1 MSERDWREL
10 IELFWWDRHG
20 RAYGRMNERTHAD
33 IEELAKK
40 VAEKHQAEMAELE
53 REFEAAL

>member
-10 IELFWWDRHG
+10 IELYWWDR
-20 RAYGRMNERTHAD
+20 YGPNLKRMNERTHRE
-33 IEELAKK
+33 IEELAKRI
-40 VAEKHQAEMAELE
+40 AEKHQAEMAELE